1 MGYFSM
7 IDQAD
12 VFVFLDHVQLTKRSW
27 QVRNRIKLGDREK
40 MLTIPISNSISRDSR
55 MICSTPYSDESW
67 KRSHLETIR
76 QAYRKTAFYK
86 EVMEMLEA
94 LYSETY
100 TSIGNMN
107 CAIISE
113 ICRKI
118 GITSLLY
125 SSSNFPVQG
134 NKDSLLVNICK
145 FLKADS
151 YLSALGSAAY
161 IEKDVAGGEFS
172 RQCIDLFYL
181 NYEHPVYQQ
190 QGEQFIPY
198 MGIYDLLFNVGFAE
212 ALNCIRKGNRPNY
225 FYTAYNDCILHI

>member
-1 MGYFSM
+1 
-7 IDQAD
+7 
-12 VFVFLDHVQLTKRSW
+12 
-27 QVRNRIKLGDREK
+27 
-40 MLTIPISNSISRDSR
+40 
-55 MICSTPYSDESW
+55 
-67 KRSHLETIR
+67 
-76 QAYRKTAFYK
+76 
-86 EVMEMLEA
+86 MLEA

-145 FLKADS
+145 FLIADS
-151 YLSALGSAAY
+151 YLSAIGSAAY
-161 IEKDVAGGEFS
+161 IAKDVAGGEFS

-181 NYEHPVYQQ
+181 NYEHPVDGGTKSRMSFPAPMQYNQK
-190 QGEQFIPY
+190 
-198 MGIYDLLFNVGFAE
+198 LL
-212 ALNCIRKGNRPNY
+212 
-225 FYTAYNDCILHI
+225 